1 MQIQV
6 DGDDS
11 SVSNDANTSANE
23 ATPEVAAEPA
33 VVDDAEDIVTIG
45 DSPPPA
51 KDEDEDDAEV
61 LAQLEKAPKWVKE
74 LRARD
79 KVKTK
84 ELKEKAK
91 QLRELEAKLQA
102 SQAPA
107 PVAAKPVL
115 PKKPTLEDFDYD
127 ADKFEGA
134 LLDWND
140 VKRKHDAA
148 EAEAR
153 AEAEAAA
160 KQAQDKL
167 AAYKANGAAL
177 KVDDFAGAESVV
189 VKALSIE
196 QQNILLAGTDNPHLV
211 VYALGTSPEKAK
223 ELASIRDP
231 ARFAVAIGKLEA
243 QIKVAK
249 RSSSAPPPERK
260 PGSGGHSVTVDQK
273 LERLEEEADR
283 TGDRTKVAAYRRQL
297 AAAQH
302 RK

>member
-6 DGDDS
+6 DGDDK
-11 SVSNDANTSANE
+11 SVPTDANTSATE
-23 ATPEVAAEPA
+23 AAPEVAADAA

-51 KDEDEDDAEV
+51 KDQDEEDEIA
-61 LAQLEKAPKWVKE
+61 KAPSWVKQ
-74 LRARD
+74 LRAENKE
-79 KVKTK
+79 KVKK
-84 ELKEKAK
+84 I
-91 QLRELEAKLQA
+91 RELEAKLQQV
-102 SQAPA
+102 QAP
-107 PVAAKPVL
+107 PVVAKRPPL
-115 PKKPTLEDFDYD
+115 PKKPKLEDVDFDE
-127 ADKFEGA
+127 DKFEA
-134 LLDWND
+134 SLLEWTDI
-140 VKRKHDAA
+140 KRKHDAA

-160 KQAQDKL
+160 KEAQGKL
-167 AAYKANGAAL
+167 ANYKAASAAL
-177 KVDDFAGAESVV
+177 KVDDFAGAEDVV

-223 ELASIRDP
+223 ELASIKDP
-231 ARFAVAIGKLEA
+231 ARFAVAVGKLEA

-249 RSSSAPPPERK
+249 RSSSLPPPERK
-260 PGSGGHSVTVDQK
+260 PVSSGHVATVDQK

-283 TGDRTKVAAYRRQL
+283 TGDRTAVAAYRRQL
-297 AAAQH
+297 KDAAS